1 VTSGCDVLGG
11 GHHEVGGAA
20 AGHYRA
26 VSFRGDSRSRHSI
39 VHTYVW
45 GNWGVEVYGRYK
57 VKRSGYPRKNKTNT
71 VVYGKRERE
80 REKEKKK
87 VLKWETGVS
96 LPHTTK

>member
-1 VTSGCDVLGG
+1 M
-11 GHHEVGGAA
+11 GGAA

-57 VKRSGYPRKNKTNT
+57 VKRSGHPRKNKTNK
-71 VVYGKRERE
+71 VEYGKRERE
-80 REKEKKK
+80 RERKRKKNKKFLKK
-87 VLKWETGVS
+87 VLKWETGGARRKEGK
-96 LPHTTK
+96 HR